1 LRKKQSRFEVFKKK
15 LTLIKNKGVHEKL
28 VIERPKIY
36 HPKANPIIVKP
47 QRQITQK
54 EHVGANPIVPRLV
67 DIKGLISKISHPK
80 AKPTLSKEA
89 KHTLVTMSTPFG
101 FVSFRLGRAK
111 KIILGLF
118 ATVATLFLVF
128 GSAGLLFSVSVISEL
143 SELLDNTKK
152 RYEEISAQNAG
163 LKSVVDEA
171 QKERDKLEKIGNMI
185 NLRSESDSGVP
196 LNLSDVRDE
205 QKMMMLRNIPSGSPV
220 PYGGVTSQF
229 GSRNHPVLGRS
240 IFHEGTDFKATMGTK
255 VYATADGIVEYVGR
269 DTGYGNKLVIA
280 HSYGF
285 KSVYGHLS
293 RFAARPGEFIKK
305 GQLVAYSG
313 NTGLTAG
320 PHLHYEVRFIGEP
333 LNPEN
338 FLHWSYSNFSYLFEK
353 EKKVKWGSLVEVTK
367 WQTPPARQ

>member
-1 LRKKQSRFEVFKKK
+1 MRKKQSGFEAFKKK
-15 LTLIKNKGVHEKL
+15 LTLIKNGGVHEKL
-28 VIERPKIY
+28 VFKMPKIS
-36 HPKANPIIVKP
+36 HPKASPVIVKP
-47 QRQITQK
+47 EIQPTQK
-54 EHVGANPIVPRLV
+54 EHIGASPIVSKLA
-67 DIKGLISKISHPK
+67 DIRELISKISHPK
-80 AKPTLSKEA
+80 AKPILSKEA
-89 KHTLVTMSTPFG
+89 KHTLITMSTPFG
-101 FVSFRLGRAK
+101 FISFRLGRAK

-118 ATVATLFLVF
+118 ATFAILFLVF
-128 GSAGLLFSVSVISEL
+128 GSIGLFFSFSIISEL
-143 SELLDNTKK
+143 SGVLDTTKR

-171 QKERDKLEKIGNMI
+171 QKEKDKLEKIGNMI
-185 NLRSESDSGVP
+185 NLRSESDSGIP
-196 LNLSDVRDE
+196 LNLSDVKDE

-220 PYGGVTSQF
+220 PFEGVTSQF
-229 GSRNHPVLGRS
+229 GSRSHPVLGRS
-240 IFHEGTDFKATMGTK
+240 IFHEGTDFKAGVGTK
-255 VYATADGIVEYVGR
+255 VYSTADGIVEYVGR
-269 DTGYGNKLVIA
+269 DSGYGNKLVVA

-367 WQTPPARQ
+367 WQTPPALR